1 MWQQNNS
8 RTLWEMILTLN
19 TRIDLPNSPVRR
31 SNYVNGLHIHVITGI
46 LIEVHLF
53 NKGII
58 LILFYH
64 SNLLIVA
71 FLHNWTKVISEIV

>member
-1 MWQQNNS
+1 
-8 RTLWEMILTLN
+8 MILTLN

-53 NKGII
+53 NNKGII

-64 SNLLIVA
+64 SNLLILA
-71 FLHNWTKVISEIV
+71 FLHN